1 MSKSSPE
8 APLNTSDEPQ
18 FSPKSFV
25 IFCLDEQGDIAFEAS
40 WGDTQEDIK
49 KFAILISKINKGA
62 FENMILDQIKSQAKQ
77 NSQSKELAIF
87 NKTYKDLKKPKNLVV
102 DPTNVELL

>member
-8 APLNTSDEPQ
+8 APLNTSDENN

-25 IFCLDEQGDIAFEAS
+25 IFCLDEQGNVAFEAS
-40 WGDTQEDIK
+40 WGETQEDIK
-49 KFAILISKINKGA
+49 KFAALMNKINKGT
-62 FENMILDQIKSQAKQ
+62 FENMILEQLKIQAKE
-77 NSQSKELAIF
+77 NSQPKELAMF
-87 NKTYKDLKKPKNLVV
+87 NKAYKDLKKPKNLVV